1 MNLPY
6 IPKSAD
12 TPLDQARKHYQR
24 MLDPVHLS
32 ETRSYDQA
40 LREQALGLALVETA
54 LAMEQNEHILVYDWM
69 KEQGGGTLEEFFRV
83 FPYVGMSL
91 GLLGLALVGDG
102 KLYAGPEARE
112 ALYKIASEA
121 EIKSVELGGR
131 TYALNELHLAVVRRK
146 PKDRKKEWV

>member
-1 MNLPY
+1 MSFPN
-6 IPKSAD
+6 IPKSVG

-32 ETRSYDQA
+32 ETRSYDHA

-54 LAMEQNEHILVYDWM
+54 LAMAPDEHLLVSDWL
-69 KEQGGGTLEEFFRV
+69 KEQGGGTLEDFFSV

-91 GLLGLALVGDG
+91 GLLVLALVGDG

-131 TYALNELHLAVVRRK
+131 TYALNEMHLAAVRRK
-146 PKDRKKEWV
+146 PKQG